1 VTREDLGEF
10 DDGALVAAI
19 AARNE
24 AAMAEAVRRHRTPV
38 LAFARRLVGDSGR
51 AEEISQDV
59 FLRLWE
65 RSSHFDT
72 QRGSLRAFLLAI
84 THGRALDV
92 IRSDVARQAR
102 EKRDAVTTSTTGP
115 GVDSEVVARTVS
127 DAVRHAL
134 GRLPENERRAVE
146 LAYLGGH
153 SYRAVARM
161 LDEPEGTVKGR
172 IRSGLA
178 RLRAELAA
186 QDLRG
191 A

>member
-1 VTREDLGEF
+1 MTREDLGEF

-19 AARNE
+19 DARNE

-59 FLRLWE
+59 FFRLWE
-65 RSSHFDT
+65 RSSHFDA

-102 EKRDAVTTSTTGP
+102 EKRDAVTTSTAGP
-115 GVDSEVVARTVS
+115 GVDAEVVARTVS
-127 DAVRHAL
+127 DAVHHAL
-134 GRLPENERRAVE
+134 GRLPDNERRAVE